1 MKKVIVSLALIGML
15 PVAFSAPAEAS
26 TVTQSEK
33 HSFRVVE
40 LIRPLKHPWSIAWL
54 PDGRML
60 ITERSGTL
68 RIASKDFQ
76 LDPKPIA
83 GLPEIRVASQGGL
96 FDVAVHP
103 SYRQNGWI
111 YLSFAEPGSGGSS
124 TALIRGKLDGNRLV
138 SQERLFGLEPKTNS
152 GHHFGGKIILTEQGI
167 VYLTLGD
174 RGAKDRAQQLNDH
187 AGSVIRLQDDGKV
200 PKDNPFV
207 GQKTA
212 RPEIFSYGHRNI
224 QGAALHPQTGEL
236 WTHEHGPQGGDEINI
251 ARAGKNYGWPVI
263 TYGVNYVVGTKIGEG
278 TERLGMEQPLYQWT
292 PSIAVSGMAFYQG
305 NAFPQWQGNLFVG
318 ALRGSMLVR
327 LELEGNRVTKEERL
341 LQGAVGRIRDVRVGP
356 DGLIYFLTDH
366 PEGSLYR
373 IEPVEQFR
381 R

>member
-1 MKKVIVSLALIGML
+1 MKKAIVSLALVGFL
-15 PVAFSAPAEAS
+15 PAALSTAVEAS
-26 TVTQSEK
+26 TVTKSEK

-54 PDGRML
+54 PDGRLL

-68 RIASKDFQ
+68 RIASKDFR
-76 LDPKPIA
+76 LDPKPIE

-103 SYRQNGWI
+103 DYRQNGWI
-111 YLSFAEPGSGGSS
+111 YLSFAEPGSTGSS
-124 TALIRGKLDGNRLV
+124 TALIRGKLEGNRLV
-138 SQERLFGLEPKTNS
+138 KQERLFGLEPKTNS
-152 GHHFGGKIILTEQGI
+152 GHHFGGKIVLTNQGV

-174 RGAKDRAQQLNDH
+174 RGAKDRAQRLDDH
-187 AGSVIRLQDDGKV
+187 AGSVIRLHDDGKV
-200 PKDNPFV
+200 PRDNPFIS
-207 GQKTA
+207 QKDA

-224 QGAALHPQTGEL
+224 QGAAVHPQTGEL

-251 ARAGKNYGWPVI
+251 SRAGKNYGWPVI

-278 TERLGMEQPLYQWT
+278 TEKPGMEQPLYQWT
-292 PSIAVSGMAFYQG
+292 PSIAVSGLAFYQG

-327 LELEGNRVTKEERL
+327 LELDGNRVTREERL
-341 LQGAVGRIRDVRVGP
+341 LQGTVGRIRDVRVGP

-373 IEPVEQFR
+373 IEPAEQSR

>member
-1 MKKVIVSLALIGML
+1 MKKAIVSLALVGFL
-15 PVAFSAPAEAS
+15 PAALSTAVEAS
-26 TVTQSEK
+26 TVTKSEK

-54 PDGRML
+54 PDGRLL

-68 RIASKDFQ
+68 RIASKDFR
-76 LDPKPIA
+76 LDPKPIE

-103 SYRQNGWI
+103 DYRQNGWI
-111 YLSFAEPGSGGSS
+111 YLSFAEPGSTGSS
-124 TALIRGKLDGNRLV
+124 TALIRGKLEGNRLV
-138 SQERLFGLEPKTNS
+138 KQERLFGLEPKTNS
-152 GHHFGGKIILTEQGI
+152 GHHFGGKIVLTNQGV

-174 RGAKDRAQQLNDH
+174 RGAKDRAQRLDDH
-187 AGSVIRLQDDGKV
+187 AGSVIRLHDDGKV
-200 PKDNPFV
+200 PRDNPFV
-207 GQKTA
+207 SQKDA

-224 QGAALHPQTGEL
+224 QGAAVHPQTGEL

-251 ARAGKNYGWPVI
+251 SRAGKNYGWPVI

-278 TERLGMEQPLYQWT
+278 TEKSGMEQPLYQWT
-292 PSIAVSGMAFYQG
+292 PSIAVSGLAFYQG

-327 LELEGNRVTKEERL
+327 LELDGNRVTREERL

-373 IEPVEQFR
+373 IEPVTLGR
-381 R
+381 